1 MQLCVIILG
10 MQEDRAQRFKRI
22 ATYRTNEVI
31 DKLRLLGNLSNKAN
45 YDYSNEEVGKI
56 FSAVESQ
63 LKIAK
68 ARFASPKK
76 KNEFKL

>member
-1 MQLCVIILG
+1 MQV

-22 ATYRTNEVI
+22 ATYRTNEVLE
-31 DKLRLLGNLSNKAN
+31 KLRLLGNLSNKTN
-45 YDYSNEEVGKI
+45 YDYAEDEVNKI

-63 LKIAK
+63 LRIIKAKFSSSKKI
-68 ARFASPKK
+68 

>member
-1 MQLCVIILG
+1 MSLCVIMLG
-10 MQEDRAQRFKRI
+10 MQEDRGQRFKRI

-45 YDYSNEEVGKI
+45 YDYSDEEVGKI
-56 FSAVESQ
+56 FSAIESQ

-76 KNEFKL
+76 KRDFTL